1 MTSRRLLFT
10 LLLAA
15 FSAVILSAQNK
26 GTYSLKVRLTDTLS
40 KEPVSFAT
48 IYVSKDGGTEGAY
61 YAMTDGDGKG
71 VITNIPS
78 GKYVF
83 VAELMG
89 YTKATRPVEL
99 KSQVTDLGEVF
110 MKADITML
118 NEVVVSAV
126 GNQVVVKK
134 DTVEYTAT
142 LFKTTDNDMLEDLL
156 KKLPGVEVDSDGG
169 ITYQGET
176 INKIMIDGKE
186 FFLDDPSLASKNIP
200 AKIIEKIKVVDKKS
214 DQAEFTGIDDGEE
227 EKVIDLSVKP
237 GLLESWFGNVA
248 AGGGHDLQTEEH
260 AARYQ
265 ASGMA
270 GRFTENNQISFIFNA
285 NNTNNRGFGD
295 MGMGCGMRGRGFG
308 GNRGGIMTSWMGG
321 INANMNLGGDR
332 DRELGGN
339 YLYNGTSRDVE
350 ERSSRT
356 TFLNDSISQ
365 HTANNE
371 SSRFFS
377 DGHRAGM
384 EIDYKFNDKTSI
396 LFRPNFN
403 YSTSRY
409 SERSEYE
416 TDNSM
421 TGKVNDG
428 VSEATSDGTSWRTN
442 GRLLYRQRIGEKAG
456 RTLSLNLDYSISNSD
471 YDGTNYSETNTYT
484 DGLQSGRELVN
495 QYYDQREESYSASA
509 DLTYTEPLGKN
520 FFLLG
525 SYRFNWSNSLSE
537 KDTRNV
543 LEDGTL
549 SEELDSTYS
558 SRMENTFLRHR
569 MQVSFMKQEKNY
581 NLQLGVNAQP
591 STTITKDDFN
601 PGRNVNYTVWN
612 FAPSARFDYNFDKN
626 EFMRINYN
634 GSTSQPSVNQLMPV
648 PDNSDPLYVS
658 VGNMSLKPEF
668 SNRFRMHYN
677 YTDMESFSTYSVM
690 GGFNFTKDDII
701 NASWYNSTGTQYTV
715 PVNSDRPTLGGNVM
729 LMTNSQF
736 GKSGFSLMTFTRGS
750 VTSSLSYTGD
760 NPEAETFEEIQDYL
774 IGGRTTSMSLS
785 ENLTLVYRNDY
796 IETRLGASASYRKA
810 WYEIASQARAD
821 TWDNSVFAEVNATLP
836 WGMEFRTDARYN
848 YYIGYEAGFGE
859 PELTWNAEISQLFL
873 KDKMTLRFKVYD
885 ILNQAKNNY
894 RTTTD
899 NYVEDTYN
907 NTLGQYFM
915 ISLVYR
921 FGNFDKMMG
930 GRRGP
935 GGPPRPPRR

>member
-1 MTSRRLLFT
+1 MTYRRILFSLLIA
-10 LLLAA
+10 LL
-15 FSAVILSAQNK
+15 SAWGLSAQQK
-26 GTYSLKVRLTDTLS
+26 GNSSLKVRLTDSVSL
-40 KEPVSFAT
+40 EPVSYAT
-48 IYVSKDGGTEGAY
+48 VYVSKDGTTEKAY
-61 YAMTDGDGKG
+61 YAMTDGDGRG
-71 VITNIPS
+71 EIANIPA

-89 YTKATRPVEL
+89 YYRLTHKVEL
-99 KSQVTDLGEVF
+99 KEGVNDLGE
-110 MKADITML
+110 MLMNEDITML
-118 NEVVVSAV
+118 NEVVVTAV

-156 KKLPGVEVDSDGG
+156 KKFPGMEVDSDGG

-176 INKIMIDGKE
+176 ITKIMIDGKE

-200 AKIIEKIKVVDKKS
+200 AKIINKVKVVNKKS

-227 EKVIDLSVKP
+227 EKVLDLSVKP

-248 AGGGHDLQTEEH
+248 AGGGHDLQTDEH

-265 ASGMA
+265 ASGMV
-270 GRFTENNQISFIFNA
+270 GRFTEDNQISIIFNG

-295 MGMGCGMRGRGFG
+295 MGMGGGMRGRGFG
-308 GNRGGIMTSWMGG
+308 GNRGGIMTTWMGG
-321 INANMNLGGDR
+321 INANMNIGGDR

-339 YLYNGTSRDVE
+339 YLYSGMTRNVE

-356 TFLNDSISQ
+356 TFLNDSVSQ
-365 HTANNE
+365 HTDNNE
-371 SSRFFS
+371 TSYMYS
-377 DGHRAGM
+377 DGHRGGL
-384 EIDYKFNDKTSI
+384 EIDYKFNDKTSL
-396 LFRPNFN
+396 LFRPSFN
-403 YSTSRY
+403 YNTSRY
-409 SERSEYE
+409 DERSEYS
-416 TDNSM
+416 TDNTR

-428 VSEATSDGTSWRTN
+428 ISEASSDGISWRTN
-442 GRLLYRQRIGEKAG
+442 GRILYRQRIGEKAG
-456 RTLSLNLDYSISNSD
+456 RTLSLNVDYSISNSD
-471 YDGTNYSETNTYT
+471 YTGTNYSLTNTYA
-484 DGLQSGRELVN
+484 DGSPSGKESVN
-495 QYYDQREESYSASA
+495 QSYVQREDSYSASA

-525 SYRFNWSNSLSE
+525 SYRFNWSNSQSE
-537 KDTRNV
+537 KDTRDI
-543 LEDGTL
+543 LDDGTV
-549 SEELDSTYS
+549 SDVLDSTYS
-558 SRMENTFLRHR
+558 SRMQNTFLRHR
-569 MQVSFMKQEKNY
+569 MQLSFMKQEKNY

-591 STTITKDDFN
+591 STTITNDDFN
-601 PGRNVNYTVWN
+601 PERNVNYTVWN
-612 FAPSARFDYNFDKN
+612 FAPSARFDYNFSNN
-626 EFMRINYN
+626 EFLRINYN
-634 GSTSQPSVNQLMPV
+634 GSTSQPSVTQLMPV
-648 PDNSDPLYVS
+648 PDNSDPLYVT

-668 SNRFRMHYN
+668 SNRFNMRYN

-760 NPEAETFEEIQDYL
+760 NPEAETFEQIQDYL

-785 ENLTLVYRNDY
+785 ENITFVFRNDY

-821 TWDNSVFAEVNATLP
+821 TWDNAVFAEVNATLP
-836 WGMEFRTDARYN
+836 WGMELRTDARYN

-859 PELTWNAEISQLFL
+859 PELMWNAEISQLFL

-935 GGPPRPPRR
+935 GGPRSPRR